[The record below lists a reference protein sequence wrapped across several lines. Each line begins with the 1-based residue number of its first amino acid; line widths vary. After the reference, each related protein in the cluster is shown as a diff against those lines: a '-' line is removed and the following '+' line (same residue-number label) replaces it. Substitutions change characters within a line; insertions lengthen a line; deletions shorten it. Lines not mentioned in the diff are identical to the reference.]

1 MIRAAICDDEAAIL
15 EYLREL
21 ISREFE
27 KQGAEISVD
36 GFTSGGEFLAAQK
49 NDPFDAVFLDIR
61 MPDMDGFDVA
71 AELRRYSEKAEKT
84 RIIFI
89 TTENALVYDSF
100 SFQPF
105 DFIPKHLPN
114 LGPAEF
120 GAEGSS
126 KFLENR
132 VASVAARLIAGLTA
146 AKTVTLPLPYNRTIT
161 VNIADI
167 QLIQSVRNYA
177 EYVIAGREPV
187 RVRAKLDD
195 IGQELD
201 GRVFARPHKSY
212 LVNMSFIK
220 DIDSRNLV
228 IKLKSGETIPIS
240 KACKREF
247 EAAYIGYL
255 SGGE

>member
-21 ISREFE
+21 ISRELA
-27 KQGAEISVD
+27 KQGAECSVD
-36 GFTSGGEFLAAQK
+36 AFNSGGEFLEAQK

-61 MPDMDGFDVA
+61 MPDMNGFDVA
-71 AELRRYSEKAEKT
+71 AELRRYSEKT
-84 RIIFI
+84 RVIFI
-89 TTENALVYDSF
+89 TTESALVYDSF
-100 SFQPF
+100 SLQPF
-105 DFIPKHLPN
+105 DFIPKTVPSE
-114 LGPAEF
+114 LG
-120 GAEGSS
+120 GEGSG
-126 KFLENR
+126 FLENR
-132 VASVAARLIAGLTA
+132 VANVIARLIAQLTA
-146 AKTVTLPLPYNRTIT
+146 AKTITLPLPYNRTIT

-177 EYVIAGREPV
+177 EYIIAGREPV

-212 LVNMSFIK
+212 LVNMSCIK

-228 IKLKSGETIPIS
+228 IKLKSGGIIPIS